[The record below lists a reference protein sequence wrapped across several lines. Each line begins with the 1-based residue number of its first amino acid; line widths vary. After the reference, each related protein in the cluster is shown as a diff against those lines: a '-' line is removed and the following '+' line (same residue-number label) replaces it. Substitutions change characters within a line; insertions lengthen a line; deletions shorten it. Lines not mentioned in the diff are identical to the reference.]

1 MRAVKEP
8 DFSLA
13 LGLFTAAVSL
23 LGPTIGPSALL
34 IFAAVIGAALA
45 MSKERGKDEAPM
57 TRWEGVKYIALGAC
71 VSLVLTG
78 LCVYLVQRYTDIP
91 ANIALMPLAFF
102 IALSRGELVGLSKQ
116 FAIWIGGFIPK
127 GPKA

>member
-1 MRAVKEP
+1 MKEP

-13 LGLFTAAVSL
+13 LSLVTATIGL
-23 LGPTIGPSALL
+23 LGPTLGPFALL

-57 TRWEGVKYIALGAC
+57 TRMEGARYILLSAC

-78 LCVYLVQRYTDIP
+78 LCVYLVQKYTDIP
-91 ANIALMPLAFF
+91 GNIALMPLAFF

-116 FAIWIGGFIPK
+116 FATWIGGFIPK